1 MTHPSWLTKNIQQ
14 CEALLSQLYFERDQ
28 LDQQQTAVCLKK
40 LRNSVSS
47 RRCYERVI
55 QDPDRVKHRR
65 QRALANYHKRRV
77 QQAVVVV
84 AKPTSFMIRCT

>member
-1 MTHPSWLTKNIQQ
+1 MTHPSWLTQNIQQ

-40 LRNSVSS
+40 LRNSVTS
-47 RRCYERVI
+47 RHCYERVI

-65 QRALANYHKRRV
+65 QRALANYHKRRK
-77 QQAVVVV
+77 QQGAAAVP
-84 AKPTSFMIRCT
+84 KPTSFRLEL